1 MYEKLRNFIGHA
13 GSRSG
18 ERLALEEIKTQLESL
33 KSKTSAASDLLDR
46 LSQNVTYQYIDGIL
60 AQKEKYHD
68 ARCVSGAYG
77 QVFSQNNE
85 DGIISEIFRRIG
97 IDTKRFVEIAAGDGI
112 ENTTR
117 LLLETGWKGIWVESG
132 TQEVDSIFHVVR
144 NFIESGS
151 LVVVPEHISLENIEE
166 KIISKVDFVPDY
178 ISVDID
184 YNTSHVWR
192 RLISLRP
199 RLFCVEY
206 NSHYPPSLAYEVS
219 YSEEEPWQGTTKFGA
234 SLKMLELIGRENG
247 YSLVGCDIFGVN
259 AFFVRD
265 DLCSEDLFLSPFT
278 AENHYEPP
286 RFSAVRMRGHKRSV

>member
-1 MYEKLRNFIGHA
+1 MYEKLRNFFGRTVRRH
-13 GSRSG
+13 G
-18 ERLALEEIKTQLESL
+18 EPSPWDGVTAQLDSL
-33 KSKTSAASDLLDR
+33 KHNAGVSTDLLDR
-46 LSQNVTYQYIDGIL
+46 LGQNISYQYIDTII
-60 AQKEKYHD
+60 AQNEKYRD
-68 ARCVSGAYG
+68 SRCVSGAYG

-97 IDTKRFVEIAAGDGI
+97 VDTKAFIEIAAGDGI

-132 TQEVDSIFHVVR
+132 AREVDSISHAAKSH
-144 NFIESGS
+144 IESGAL
-151 LVVVPEHISLENIEE
+151 LVLPEHISLENIED
-166 KIISKVDFVPDY
+166 KLISKIDFVPDY

-192 RLISLRP
+192 RLTSLRP

-206 NSHYPPSLAYEVS
+206 NSHYPPSLAYEVP
-219 YSEEEPWQGTTKFGA
+219 YSKHESWQGSTKFGA
-234 SLKMLELIGRENG
+234 SLKALEIIGRENG

-265 DLCSEDLFLSPFT
+265 DLCNAEVFLPPFT

-286 RFSAVRMRGHKRSV
+286 RFSAVRMSGHRRSL